1 MLRKVVLLSALGA
14 LLAGPAV
21 AQQATLDEIL
31 KNHYEA
37 IGGVDGWLA
46 VKSMTA
52 TGRIELAPG
61 MEAPFSMQIKRP
73 GMVRI
78 DFTFQG
84 MTGTQAFDG
93 TTAWMVMPFMGK
105 TEPEVMPEE
114 LASAIRE
121 NADIDGPLVGY
132 KQDGDE
138 IELLGRED
146 TEGTAAY
153 KLKVTRKDGEVQYF
167 FLDSEAYVPIKME
180 GSRMVGGVEQQ
191 YEVIISDY
199 KEVAGLMMAHS
210 ISEKLKGAPAGQMI
224 TLDNITVNTAMAD
237 SVFVMPKPKQ

>member
-1 MLRKVVLLSALGA
+1 MLRKFVLLSAFGA
-14 LLAGPAV
+14 LLAGPAT

-37 IGGVDGWLA
+37 IGGVDAWRA

-52 TGRIELAPG
+52 TGKIELAPG
-61 MEAPFSMQIKRP
+61 MEAPFSMQVKRP

-105 TEPEVMPEE
+105 TEPEVMPAE
-114 LASAIRE
+114 LASAIKE

-132 KQDGDE
+132 KEDGDK
-138 IELLGRED
+138 IELLGLED

-153 KLKVTRKDGEVQYF
+153 KLKVTRKDGEVQYY
-167 FLDSEAYVPIKME
+167 FLDSEAYVPIKMA
-180 GSRMVGGVEQQ
+180 GSRMMGGVEQE

-199 KEVAGLMMAHS
+199 KEVAGLMVAHS
-210 ISEKLKGAPAGQMI
+210 ISEKLKGAPTGQMI
-224 TLDNITVNTAMAD
+224 TLENIEVNTALAD
-237 SVFVMPKPKQ
+237 SLFVMPKPKQ

>member
-1 MLRKVVLLSALGA
+1 MLRKFVLLSMFGA
-14 LLAGPAV
+14 LLAGPAL
-21 AQQATLDEIL
+21 AQDATLDEIL
-31 KNHYEA
+31 RNHYEA
-37 IGGVDGWLA
+37 IGGVDGWRA
-46 VKSMTA
+46 IESMVA
-52 TGRIELAPG
+52 TGKIELGPG

-93 TTAWMVMPFMGK
+93 TTAWMIMPFMGK

-114 LASAIRE
+114 LASMIKE

-132 KQDGDE
+132 KEDGDE
-138 IELLGRED
+138 IELLGLED

-153 KLKVTRKDGEVQYF
+153 KLKVTRKNGEVQYY
-167 FLDSEAYVPIKME
+167 FLDSEAYVPIKIE
-180 GSRMVGGVEQQ
+180 GSRVLQGVEQQ
-191 YEVIISDY
+191 YEVVISDY

-210 ISEKLKGAPAGQMI
+210 ISETALGAPGGQVI
-224 TLDNITVNTAMAD
+224 TLSNIEVNAPLAD